1 MTAFDDWLRALA
13 AAGKGGASVTDAEMP
28 AATRGLAWSLP
39 IVLPGD
45 WTGAVM
51 VGAIRSTPD
60 ATTALAT
67 FTMTGPTYDAGAGTS
82 TWTAALAA
90 GTGANSTEAL
100 PADTDG
106 DGITELPASFLITPS
121 GGAQELLFGAKFTVL
136 GKV

>member
-1 MTAFDDWLRALA
+1 MSSFDDWLRALA
-13 AAGKGGASVTDAEMP
+13 AAGKGGASVSDTEMP
-28 AATRGLAWSLP
+28 AATRGLAWSIP

-45 WTGAVM
+45 WTGAAI

-60 ATTALAT
+60 ASTALVDFA
-67 FTMTGPTYDAGAGTS
+67 MTGPTYDAGAGTT

-90 GTGANSTEAL
+90 GTGANSTGVL

-106 DGITELPASFLITPS
+106 DGVTELPISFLFTPS
-121 GGAQELLFGAKFTVL
+121 GGAQELLFGAKFTVF